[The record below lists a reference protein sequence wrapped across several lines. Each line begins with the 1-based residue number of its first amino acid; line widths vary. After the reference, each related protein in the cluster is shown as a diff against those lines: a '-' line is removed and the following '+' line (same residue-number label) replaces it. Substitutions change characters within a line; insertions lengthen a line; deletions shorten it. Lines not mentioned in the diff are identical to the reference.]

1 MSPVEA
7 IGYWVAQFAGGI
19 IGALVLWGIVSGSPG
34 YSRSGVGLG
43 ADGFGKAS
51 IIHLN
56 ATSAL
61 AAEAVLTFVFVLAV
75 LGATSRLGSPGF
87 GGLATAPEYW
97 ETFCDDVL
105 SCFACFEEPQPTT
118 ATATARSRAAGS
130 VLPLSDIWGV
140 VRLRHA
146 SQRLLKT
153 RCGVVRARGGS
164 GSRRQPGYR

>member
-1 MSPVEA
+1 MSTVFPRYCARSNFLPVESLRMS
-7 IGYWVAQFAGGI
+7 AG
-19 IGALVLWGIVSGSPG
+19 A
-34 YSRSGVGLG
+34 
-43 ADGFGKAS
+43 
-51 IIHLN
+51 
-56 ATSAL
+56 
-61 AAEAVLTFVFVLAV
+61 
-75 LGATSRLGSPGF
+75 GF

-105 SCFACFEEPQPTT
+105 SCFACFEEPQPAT
-118 ATATARSRAAGS
+118 ATAAARSRAAGS

-153 RCGVVRARGGS
+153 RCGVVRARGRS